1 MSKKLS
7 LLSTALLLATAI
19 LAQQDTIKSTPLDE
33 VVVTANKVAQKQSTT
48 GKVVTVITKDEIEKS
63 NGKTVSQ
70 LLNEQVGIVI
80 NGALNNVGTVQ
91 NLNMRGASSGRTLI
105 LLDGIPI
112 HDPSDINNN
121 FDLNLISLAQIEKIE
136 ICKGAQS
143 TLYGSDAV
151 AGVINIISNKGTN
164 DKPFNGNATATY
176 GTFNSFNANVRLYG
190 GIDKFKY
197 NIGYSKA
204 STDGF
209 SAANDSSG
217 KGNFDKDGNNSDV
230 VTASV
235 QYQATKQLLFKG
247 STMQSQYSFDADASQ
262 FTDKKNYSIKNS
274 NSIQVLGFNYK
285 KEGFI
290 LTGNYQYNRV
300 VRTFDDNYSIGH
312 PIFSYFKYNGIT
324 QLGELYSNV
333 NLGSGFSL
341 LGGVEYRYGSMNNYT
356 NLVSGFGPY
365 TNTFND
371 TSVNQKS
378 IYASINY
385 IDNSKKFTAEFGG
398 RYNNHSRYG
407 TSYTYTFNP
416 SYAIADNFR
425 LFGSIATAFKIP
437 SLYQLFS
444 NDGGGNVN
452 LQPEKSV
459 NFEIGYQA
467 NLKGFNDRLVFFYR
481 DISSG
486 IDYDNNNWQYFNYS
500 GQRVRGIEYEF
511 TVKPMKQITV
521 KGNYTFISTNQST
534 ESRITNKDT
543 TYSYTLHVPKHAV
556 NITVGYQ
563 IVPSFYV
570 SLSGK
575 YVSKR
580 FDGIYQMPDATLD
593 SYFLLGANAQYLV
606 NKNIKLFADAKN
618 ITNKKFFDIYGYNSI
633 PAMFNFGISANW

>member
-33 VVVTANKVAQKQSTT
+33 VVVTANKVAQKQSAT
-48 GKVVTVITKDEIEKS
+48 GKVVTVISKEEIEKS
-63 NGKTVSQ
+63 SGKTVSQ

-105 LLDGIPI
+105 LLDGIPVN
-112 HDPSDINNN
+112 DPSDINNN
-121 FDLNLISLAQIEKIE
+121 FDLNLVSLNQVERIE

-151 AGVINIISNKGTN
+151 AGVINIISNSGASN
-164 DKPFNGNATATY
+164 KPFNGNAAASF
-176 GTFNSFNANVRLYG
+176 GTFNSFNANARLFG
-190 GIDKFKY
+190 GINKFKY

-204 STDGF
+204 TTDGF
-209 SAANDSSG
+209 SAALDSSG
-217 KGNFDKDGNNSDV
+217 KGNFDKDDNKGEEVN
-230 VTASV
+230 ASL
-235 QYQATKQLLFKG
+235 QYQATKQLFFKA
-247 STMQSQYSFDADASQ
+247 STLYSVYTFGADASQ
-262 FTDKKNYSIKNS
+262 FKDKKHFSITNS

-285 KEGFI
+285 KEGFV
-290 LTGNYQYNRV
+290 LSGNYQYNKV
-300 VRTFDDNYSIGH
+300 VRTFDDNYSSGN
-312 PIFSYFKYNGIT
+312 PIFNNFKYNGIT
-324 QLGELYSNV
+324 QFGELYSNV

-341 LGGVEYRYGSMNNYT
+341 LGGAEYRYGSMSNYT
-356 NLVSGFGPY
+356 NLVSDFGPY

-371 TSVNQKS
+371 TSVYQKS
-378 IYASINY
+378 AYASINY
-385 IDNSKKFTAEFGG
+385 IGKSKKFTAELGG

-444 NDGGGNVN
+444 NDGGGNEN
-452 LQPEKSV
+452 LQPEQSV
-459 NFEIGYQA
+459 NYEIGYQA
-467 NLKGFNDRLVFFYR
+467 NLKNFNDRLVFFYR

-486 IDYDNNNWQYFNYS
+486 IDYDNNNWKYFNYS

-511 TVKPMKQITV
+511 TINPLKNFMI
-521 KGNYTFISTNQST
+521 KGNYTFISSNQST
-534 ESRITNKDT
+534 ESRLTNIDT
-543 TYSYTLHVPKHAV
+543 TYSYTLHVPKHAA
-556 NITVGYQ
+556 NIAVSYQ
-563 IVPSFYV
+563 IAPALYV
-570 SLSGK
+570 SLTGK

-580 FDGIYQMPDATLD
+580 FDGIYQMPDITLD
-593 SYFLLGANAQYLV
+593 SYLILGAYAEYRV
-606 NKNIKLFADAKN
+606 NNHIKIFAESKN
-618 ITNKKFFDIYGYNSI
+618 ITNKKFYDIYGYNSI
-633 PAMFNFGISANW
+633 PALFNAGLTLKW